1 MSHRQNVLQVFSS
14 KQSLHHGDYSY
25 YWSWMKELFPL
36 GGCKVRDNPWG
47 IACAILL
54 YQYEMSVHVST
65 QTHARSHVCKCAVH
79 LGGLYHKRPIL
90 VAVSEKMG

>member
-14 KQSLHHGDYSY
+14 KQSLRHGDYSY

-36 GGCKVRDNPWG
+36 GGCKVRDN
-47 IACAILL
+47 
-54 YQYEMSVHVST
+54 QYEMSVHVST
-65 QTHARSHVCKCAVH
+65 QTHARSHGCKCAVH
-79 LGGLYHKRPIL
+79 LGGLYHKRPLL